1 MSICGNLPI
10 NPNPSTAVVGKDY
23 LLYLNTGTIDAPK
36 WELIGGQRSSD
47 LSRSGDTI
55 DTSSKSSGSWGGGMV
70 GTLTWSIDL
79 DAIVVLNDNAAG
91 MLECAFSSRKQ
102 VNIKLERPDGTYY
115 AGWGAITDLSISTP
129 HDDVAGIS
137 GTITG
142 DGELVGPTPA
152 LAPLSATVSLAS
164 VAEIVISLYPE
175 TVGVT
180 DVTRNGEALAT
191 GSYSY
196 ATGVLKLPT
205 TYLSTLSIGTHMF
218 KVITDVPKSSRPGF
232 AEPGF
237 LVTVTA

>member
-1 MSICGNLPI
+1 MSICSSLPM
-10 NPNPSTAVVGKDY
+10 NPNPSTAVVGKDF
-23 LLYLNTGTIDAPK
+23 LMYLNTGTVGTPK

-47 LSRSGDTI
+47 LSRTAETI
-55 DTSSKSSGSWGGGMV
+55 DTSSKSSGAWGGGMP

-79 DAIVVLNDNAAG
+79 DAIVVLNDNAAA

-102 VNIKLERPDGTYY
+102 VQIKLERPDGTYY

-152 LAPLSATVSLAS
+152 LAPLAATISLAS
-164 VAEIVISLYPE
+164 PEEIVISLYPE
-175 TVGVT
+175 TVVLT
-180 DVTRNGEALAT
+180 DVTRNGEALSAGDYT
-191 GSYSY
+191 YSN
-196 ATGVLKLPT
+196 GVLTLPAS
-205 TYLSTLSIGTHMF
+205 YLGGLAVGKHMF
-218 KVITDVPKSSRPGF
+218 KVITNVPKSSRPGF

-237 LVTVTA
+237 LLTITA

>member
-1 MSICGNLPI
+1 MSICSNLPI
-10 NPNPSTAVVGKDY
+10 NPNPSTAVVGKDF
-23 LLYLNTGTIDAPK
+23 LLYLNTGTVDAPK

-79 DAIVVLNDNAAG
+79 DAIVVLNDNAAA

-152 LAPLSATVSLAS
+152 LAPLAVAISLA
-164 VAEIVISLYPE
+164 APGEIVISLYPE
-175 TVGVT
+175 SVGVT
-180 DVTRNGEALAT
+180 DVTRNGEALASANYT
-191 GSYSY
+191 YSN
-196 ATGVLKLPT
+196 GVLTLPVS
-205 TYLSTLSIGTHMF
+205 YLGGLAVGKYMF
-218 KVITDVPKSSRPGF
+218 KVITDVPRSSRPGF